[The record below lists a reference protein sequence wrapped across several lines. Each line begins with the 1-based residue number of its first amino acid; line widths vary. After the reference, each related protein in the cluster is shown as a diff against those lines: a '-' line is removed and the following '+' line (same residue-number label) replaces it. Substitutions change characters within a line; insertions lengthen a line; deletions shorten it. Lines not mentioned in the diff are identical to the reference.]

1 MQLVKIC
8 NNRNEIFDEL
18 EKSFGKDIAEDM
30 LRATER
36 NGMSAYGKYMVRKVG
51 RDYLL
56 FMLNAWEVKKECS
69 TAQQ

>member
-1 MQLVKIC
+1 MQLIKIC
-8 NNRNEIFDEL
+8 KDKNEILEEL

-56 FMLNAWEVKKECS
+56 FMLNAWEVKAE
-69 TAQQ
+69 